1 MRLQDRVWIVA
12 LFGQRFEGML
22 KTTAF
27 NRAQRTQ
34 QDAGTRD
41 IRL

>member
-1 MRLQDRVWIVA
+1 MRLQDRAWIVA
-12 LFGQRFEGML
+12 LFGQRSEGML
-22 KTTAF
+22 TATAF
-27 NRAQRTQ
+27 DRAQQTQ